1 MSRGFTLI
9 ELLIVLVITGLITG
23 GGILYLSRSNSLQ
36 KINTS
41 KQEVL
46 SSLRF
51 ARNLA
56 ITDQKPFGF
65 GNLSQVNVSLDPGG
79 MMILKPI
86 DTAGSAGT
94 NYLAKDLTP
103 DGVTITLSAGTTFG
117 FSSYEGRFLGVG
129 NTLIITFSSP
139 ELSVGDTKQ
148 LIITQSG
155 LINDL

>member
-23 GGILYLSRSNSLQ
+23 GGLLYLSRSNSLQ

-46 SSLRF
+46 SNLRF

-56 ITDQKPFGF
+56 ITDQKPSGF
-65 GNLSQVNVSLDPGG
+65 GNLAQVNVSLSSNGT
-79 MMILKPI
+79 MVLKPI
-86 DTAGSAGT
+86 DITGAAGP
-94 NYLAKDLTP
+94 NYLSKDLTP
-103 DGVTITLSAGTTFG
+103 DGVTVTLSAGTTFG
-117 FSSYEGRFLGVG
+117 FSSYEGRFIGVG
-129 NTLIITFSSP
+129 NTLVITFSSV